1 MTIEPIEKEPTIV
14 INEKPKCYN
23 HFIFIVLLIIICI
36 CIILPLGLTSNTYKH
51 NSHYASEHPNTIP
64 KFYYPTSQPTSFP
77 SSFPTN
83 YLRH

>member
-14 INEKPKCYN
+14 VNEEPKCYHN
-23 HFIFIVLLIIICI
+23 FIFIVLLIIICI
-36 CIILPLGLTSNTYKH
+36 CIILPLGLTYKH

-77 SSFPTN
+77 TIYVIH

>member
-14 INEKPKCYN
+14 VNEEPTCYHN
-23 HFIFIVLLIIICI
+23 FIFIVLLIIICI

-64 KFYYPTSQPTSFP
+64 KFYYPTSFP

>member
-1 MTIEPIEKEPTIV
+1 MTNEPIEKPIV
-14 INEKPKCYN
+14 INEEPKCYS

-36 CIILPLGLTSNTYKH
+36 CIILPLGINTNTYKDK
-51 NSHYASEHPNTIP
+51 SHYSSEHPNTIP